1 LHRYETFS
9 FSRTLRTEH
18 NISNIFI
25 QKYFMKRAT
34 SLTKLCPKEEYI
46 DTVDEENELKVWN

>member
-1 LHRYETFS
+1 
-9 FSRTLRTEH
+9 
-18 NISNIFI
+18 
-25 QKYFMKRAT
+25 MKRAT